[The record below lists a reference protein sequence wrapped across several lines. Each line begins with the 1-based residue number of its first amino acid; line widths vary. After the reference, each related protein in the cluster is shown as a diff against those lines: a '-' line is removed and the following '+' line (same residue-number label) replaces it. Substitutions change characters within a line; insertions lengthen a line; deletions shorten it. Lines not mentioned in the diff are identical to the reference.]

1 VANNPWDNDPI
12 EKPQSITPWDNDPI
26 DGAPEKS
33 SVLRRAGDYGISALK
48 GAIAVPEAAVGLADI
63 VTGGRAGKAAEE
75 VGFRPREAKEI
86 LDTYLSP
93 EQQTAN
99 KAVADAKG
107 FLPTISAAVKNP
119 STIAQTV
126 VESVPSMLGGGVI
139 ARGVSKLLPAVTPV
153 IAGAIGE
160 GAVGAGSAAEN
171 VRQQTDDGLLGVKEI
186 APVVASGVGT
196 AAFGAAGGRI
206 AQKLG
211 ITDVDTLLAQG
222 GAGATQK
229 GIARRIVEGGISEG
243 VFEELPQSVQ
253 EQIWQNVA
261 LDKPLLEGVP
271 ESGAFG
277 LLAGGV
283 MGGVASGAFT
293 NKQGQTQ
300 PAVQPAAQTQPEQP
314 ALGLPN
320 YPNEPLISFPDGS
333 AGTQSQAE
341 EYINGLPEDQRIQA
355 RSALYGYAPEAAAKI
370 QEEVNK
376 NPTLLLPNAR
386 NETLVGFP
394 DGSIGTRA
402 QAEEYINGLP
412 ESERMAKRAALLGYT
427 PQSAAPAGP
436 LARAAQKVMPTASII
451 PAGADNAT
459 IENAAAG
466 LATGAG
472 GPGADFGTGG
482 DGNSLLLPGDVGV
495 QGLGANAETLAP
507 SGERD
512 LPAGTAAEQ
521 PADSVAPVDTAG
533 PVKDPSAQQDQSTDL
548 NVEPQ
553 ALQQII
559 EVKDKY
565 GRTHRVLQSD
575 LDGTSD
581 RLPTIRKNGDV
592 VSGEEIPRSILALST
607 NASTPPG
614 NRAEPAPAPAQAI
627 TPESGSPTSPEL
639 RPIVESIAKRRAVAE
654 GQLGKNKA
662 YGRVLAA
669 AKDMMNGQPVK
680 LGRLRID
687 VNELKGD
694 KELHAA
700 GKRLIEIA
708 SAPAKQ
714 ATESR
719 AQTAESYRKRI
730 DEAKTKD
737 ELNALASEIQKDE
750 SLTDQQAQD
759 LDDAVFERVDQF
771 PEPTKKPAV
780 SQTKTENAPE
790 AKQDE
795 PQTRWPVPKR
805 GGFSS
810 DAQHQGAV
818 AAVEFQNGDI
828 NKSELIERLGG
839 LGLQE
844 AVVEAVTYR
853 LQDDW
858 TAADTR
864 AVMAKGTKV
873 PEQPAKKEAAIPSS
887 PAVKSP
893 LQEKIDV
900 AKADGKTEVEL
911 KWGDFEIRKSKVD
924 GRDSFAVVNTSTGDV
939 VGNFGSA
946 DTASIIAAQ
955 RAEKAASE
963 SKAKPE
969 KTAAVT
975 PEPASK
981 IEDLGEK
988 IGGARKD
995 TSTKGGT
1002 KAAKAK
1008 AGDDRPAWAK
1018 RYEINQVAAAMDESI
1033 VGKWAIYD
1041 SRDKN
1046 RLGMPRQM
1054 GGSNNFYDTREAA
1067 EAELP
1072 ELAVSQ
1078 KHKVYAT
1085 AQRPDGTYGYEIYR
1099 NVTDRKRVKIVD
1111 RVFGSRV
1118 EALEYMGKNAADILE
1133 TNTTFGEIDL
1143 PTPDNVNRIGVE
1155 RRTGDVADTDFIG
1168 TFGFRGVEFG
1178 NWNNQIERQQ
1188 FMNAAYDGL
1197 LDLADVLNIPP
1208 KAISLNGD
1216 LALAFGARGQGLTS
1230 AKAHYE
1236 REKSVINL
1244 TKENGAGSLAHE
1256 FFHAMDHYFGRQD
1269 GKASAEWKMDADG
1282 TRSFTAGKTP
1292 DSDYVSAGFSYK
1304 SNVRPELKEAYKK
1317 LMETIFRKAATYVED
1332 TQQADKFVAAAK
1344 DRLAESLDKLRAEL
1358 SQQKDPKY
1366 WKRKNAPA
1374 SAEQLAEFDTIAEQL
1389 LNGQWL
1395 DAEYR
1400 GVEGKSRSRFGNMRR
1415 TNDAL
1420 EKLSALHKDVRG
1432 RSGFDSTNQSGVMD
1446 GLRQTMSNYSMRLK
1460 TLSDAQAGQEKVKTV
1475 PTDFLMNARELDE
1488 GRGKDYWTTPH
1499 EMAARA
1505 FQGYVEDKI
1514 AENGGRSPFMN
1525 YGREGAG
1532 ILTPWGVKFP
1542 FPRGDERKAIN
1553 SALDKFVSEIQIK
1566 ETEQGVALF
1575 SRGTD
1580 TGQSMKE
1587 RIDAVIAANDET
1599 RGVPFVVSENS
1610 PASLRMF
1617 GWEDLPVVMRTGRD
1631 GVMKLHYDHGL
1642 SSSAI
1647 ADVMTNGLNKPVMT
1661 LQHKGQ
1667 HDVESIWIVTDKL
1680 HNSEPIVIAVQP
1692 ESVSATGKVH
1702 LVATAISKPWSV
1714 IASKI
1719 RNGDLLYRDTTARVH
1734 DAAKI
1739 AVQVAQKKYAQAPR
1753 SLLGLIPKSAPVRG
1767 RAYKVLSQSDLVKL
1781 EPSPDVTLSRGT
1793 GAGIQL
1799 SKAQSL
1805 AADLAKKFPNLP
1817 AAIVV
1822 QSQSE
1827 IPEVK
1832 RDIERAMDEFKSTG
1846 TEASYSKLK
1855 RVSKNDIEGAY
1866 IDGKFYL
1873 VAGNISSEAR
1883 LREVF
1888 AHEGIGHLSVESMLN
1903 EVDPRMMPKLVN
1915 QVRMLDAGGNKY
1927 IRQLAKEVDKRQ
1939 PGLDKETRAKEIIAF
1954 IAERGDQDVEMTSAV
1969 RSLWQRIVDGIK
1981 AFAKLVFD
1989 VNLTDRDVRDIV
2001 AMAARYAKGEDV
2013 VSLYAAGE
2021 SVMFSRDGKDQ
2032 TDSAAFKK
2040 WFGASKVVDAEGNPL
2055 VVYHGTGA
2063 KFDTFVKSDGGTFG
2077 DGIYLTASKEAAQE
2091 YADTIGGDS
2100 TVMELYV
2107 SIKNPA
2113 PEDIASEVES
2123 RFGPSTSS
2131 ELRRMGYDGIMAGD
2145 EIIAFSP
2152 EQIKSAIGNNGDFD
2166 ASNPNITLSRK
2177 PPSLTTVS
2185 NSTPRPGWA
2194 SQTKIRGKDG
2204 KPAVVY
2210 RGASTSLREKHF
2222 DKENF
2227 GKNSGHISSGLG
2239 VWFSSSPKEAEA
2251 YGRAEKF
2258 ALDMRNPKT
2267 IKVEDLPSF
2276 ESVEAALKFGKN
2288 LEDQGFDG
2296 IAVSATHLGGNVH
2309 YIAFSPEQ
2317 VIASESRVMFSR
2329 APQSEEASK
2338 YADLNRKFREE
2349 HITLLDKS
2357 KKWLKRQ
2364 LAPGGLLPKSVFEE
2378 KIRRDSEFEVIEF
2391 DVKHLVGQLERA
2403 IQKDFKLS
2411 PGELD
2416 TKTQELLSDVMAGK
2430 IGDVPE
2436 STKVALL
2443 GMRQYIDQL
2452 SMQYIDG
2459 LAEQGRMLMQEAERT
2474 GDAKLIAEAQ
2484 ERFDLMQV
2492 IMGNVGQ
2499 YVHRSYRAFDDPDWA
2514 RNVPDATLDAAR
2526 DYLIQRN
2533 LETMTPATAAARAEI
2548 VLNEILKNGTA
2559 YDNMEAFI
2567 RESKLGAKDLSVL
2580 KTRKQIA
2587 PQIRAL
2593 LGEYT
2598 DPRINFAKSATKM
2611 GRLIWNQKFLEKV
2624 LDVGMG
2630 NFLFTDDTKP
2640 PEATAKIAAD
2650 KSEVYSPLNGLWTFP
2665 ETDQAFKDAL
2675 GKEQMADWFRKVVQ
2689 INGMVKY
2696 GKTVLSP
2703 TTAARN
2709 WMSAFFFSVANGHFD
2724 LRHMKKSV
2732 DGLKE
2737 YFTHGGDAAKLAYL
2751 RELKQLGVVYD
2762 TPYAGEMM
2770 RLLADTNLSDKLLMS
2785 KGKLKI
2791 KNALDLATK
2800 GYQYGDDFWKIIGY
2814 ENEKRMWMDT
2824 GMPEQQAKEKAAERI
2839 RNTYPTYSMVGKG
2852 IQSLRRF
2859 PLAGTFV
2866 SFPAE
2871 IIRTS
2876 INMVRYLAEDYKDPV
2891 TRPLAMRRAAGMA
2904 IASSF
2909 AYAAQALSMAAL
2921 GYDDD
2926 DEEAVRQMAAPWQ
2939 RNSNLLFTGRDG
2951 NGNIRF
2957 LDMSFLDPYNYWKR
2971 PIVAVT
2977 RGQPFD
2983 EALRDVASEI
2993 LTPFFGVDILAGTIF
3008 EVLANK
3014 KESGAPVYQ
3023 GHDDAINQLTDI
3035 ANHMRKTIQPGIVSN
3050 MERTY
3055 KALDGEVSFSGKK
3068 YDINDE
3074 AAAWVGFRVSTLD
3087 PKVALYYRSF
3097 DFKDA
3102 KAEADKSLRDVIRKP
3117 KGVDSEDLREA
3128 YDMANKLRERAY
3140 QQMSQLVQAG
3150 QRSGMT
3156 NQQVFQTL
3164 KNSGISNQDI
3174 FYIRTGMTPR
3184 YKVNPQSMREQIMKA
3199 RGTFGP
3205 EVAQEIRK
3213 RYAEVAGYQ

>member
-1 VANNPWDNDPI
+1 VASNPFDQFDAVSESSGNPFDQFDD
-12 EKPQSITPWDNDPI
+12 KP
-26 DGAPEKS
+26 APEKS
-33 SVLRRAGDYGISALK
+33 SIARRVGDYGISALK
-48 GAIAVPEAAVGLADI
+48 GAIAVPETAVGLADI
-63 VTGGRAGKAAEE
+63 VTGGRAGKAAES

-93 EQQTAN
+93 EQQAAN
-99 KAVADAKG
+99 KAVSDAKG
-107 FLPTISAAVKNP
+107 FLPTIGAAVKNP

-139 ARGVSKLLPAVTPV
+139 ARGVSKLLPKVAPV

-160 GAVGAGSAAEN
+160 GAVGAGSASEN

-211 ITDVDTLLAQG
+211 IADVDTLLAQG
-222 GAGATQK
+222 GAGVTQK

-271 ESGAFG
+271 ESGALG

-300 PAVQPAAQTQPEQP
+300 PAVQTAEQAQPEQP

-355 RSALYGYAPEAAAKI
+355 RAALYGYAPEAAAKI

-427 PQSAAPAGP
+427 PQPASPAGP
-436 LARAAQKVMPTASII
+436 LARAAQKVIPTAPII

-472 GPGADFGTGG
+472 GPGADLGTGS
-482 DGNSLLLPGDVGV
+482 DGNSLLLPGDAVV
-495 QGLGANAETLAP
+495 QGLGANAETLA
-507 SGERD
+507 SGGERD

-521 PADSVAPVDTAG
+521 PADSVAPVGAAG
-533 PVKDPSAQQDQSTDL
+533 PVVAQTETSNPVVSQIAPNIDNKT
-548 NVEPQ
+548 EPQ
-553 ALQQII
+553 RQPVAA
-559 EVKDKY
+559 KS
-565 GRTHRVLQSD
+565 T
-575 LDGTSD
+575 
-581 RLPTIRKNGDV
+581 
-592 VSGEEIPRSILALST
+592 T
-607 NASTPPG
+607 NATLP
-614 NRAEPAPAPAQAI
+614 AESLAPAA
-627 TPESGSPTSPEL
+627 GSNTSPEL

-669 AKDMMNGQPVK
+669 AKDMMNGQPIK

-708 SAPAKQ
+708 SAPAKE
-714 ATESR
+714 ATETR

-730 DEAKTKD
+730 DDAKTKD

-780 SQTKTENAPE
+780 SQPKPEPLYASRQVENAE
-790 AKQDE
+790 EIIAWAKSQ
-795 PQTRWPVPKR
+795 
-805 GGFSS
+805 GF
-810 DAQHQGAV
+810 
-818 AAVEFQNGDI
+818 
-828 NKSELIERLGG
+828 KTTL
-839 LGLQE
+839 
-844 AVVEAVTYR
+844 
-853 LQDDW
+853 
-858 TAADTR
+858 
-864 AVMAKGTKV
+864 
-873 PEQPAKKEAAIPSS
+873 PAKDMH
-887 PAVKSP
+887 VT
-893 LQEKIDV
+893 V
-900 AKADGKTEVEL
+900 AYSKTPMDG
-911 KWGDFEIRKSKVD
+911 SKV
-924 GRDSFAVVNTSTGDV
+924 
-939 VGNFGSA
+939 GSA
-946 DTASIIAAQ
+946 DTLIKVDGGKRSVEKIGDEGAVVLKFTSDEMQARWKQYRDSGASWDYEQYTPHITLTYDGTGIDLDAVEPYAGTISLGAEKQ
-955 RAEKAASE
+955 EPLNENKADEYKEEPTAPAIDEAKKAKQEKAAVASE
-963 SKAKPE
+963 PE
-969 KTAAVT
+969 
-975 PEPASK
+975 SK

-995 TSTKGGT
+995 TATKGGT
-1002 KAAKAK
+1002 KAAKTK
-1008 AGDDRPAWAK
+1008 AGDERPTWAK
-1018 RYEINQVAAAMDESI
+1018 RYEINQIAAAMDDNI

-1046 RLGMPRQM
+1046 RFGMPRQM

-1085 AQRPDGTYGYEIYR
+1085 AQRSDGTYGYEIYR

-1155 RRTGDVADTDFIG
+1155 RRAGDVADTDFIG

-1197 LDLADVLNIPP
+1197 LDLADVLNLPP

-1389 LNGQWL
+1389 LNGQGL
-1395 DAEYR
+1395 DADYR
-1400 GVEGKSRSRFGNMRR
+1400 DVGGKSRSRFGNMRR

-1446 GLRQTMSNYSMRLK
+1446 GLRQTMANYSMRLK

-1514 AENGGRSPFMN
+1514 AEKGGRSPFMN

-1553 SALDKFVSEIQIK
+1553 AALDGFVKEIQTK
-1566 ETEQGVALF
+1566 ETDKGVALF
-1575 SRGTD
+1575 SRGT
-1580 TGQSMKE
+1580 
-1587 RIDAVIAANDET
+1587 
-1599 RGVPFVVSENS
+1599 
-1610 PASLRMF
+1610 
-1617 GWEDLPVVMRTGRD
+1617 
-1631 GVMKLHYDHGL
+1631 
-1642 SSSAI
+1642 
-1647 ADVMTNGLNKPVMT
+1647 
-1661 LQHKGQ
+1661 
-1667 HDVESIWIVTDKL
+1667 
-1680 HNSEPIVIAVQP
+1680 
-1692 ESVSATGKVH
+1692 
-1702 LVATAISKPWSV
+1702 
-1714 IASKI
+1714 
-1719 RNGDLLYRDTTARVH
+1719 
-1734 DAAKI
+1734 
-1739 AVQVAQKKYAQAPR
+1739 
-1753 SLLGLIPKSAPVRG
+1753 
-1767 RAYKVLSQSDLVKL
+1767 
-1781 EPSPDVTLSRGT
+1781 GT
-1793 GAGIQL
+1793 GIPIA
-1799 SKAQSL
+1799 KAQSL
-1805 AADLAKKFPNLP
+1805 ADDLAKKFPNLP

-1827 IPEVK
+1827 IPPVQ
-1832 RDIERAMDEFKSTG
+1832 RDIEQAKDEFLQTG
-1846 TEASYSKLK
+1846 TEASYSKWANLAK
-1855 RVSKNDIEGAY
+1855 DNIEGAY
-1866 IDGKFYL
+1866 VDGKFYL
-1873 VAGNISSEAR
+1873 VAGNIRGESR

-1888 AHEGIGHLSVESMLN
+1888 VHEGIGHLSVESMLD

-1939 PGLDKETRAKEIIAF
+1939 PGLDKVTRAKEIIAF

-2021 SVMFSRDGKDQ
+2021 SVMFSRANRKPSKD
-2032 TDSAAFKK
+2032 A
-2040 WFGASKVVDAEGNPL
+2040 G
-2055 VVYHGTGA
+2055 
-2063 KFDTFVKSDGGTFG
+2063 DTFVSAAMEYLARDPELFQRPSTEVKDIY
-2077 DGIYLTASKEAAQE
+2077 GIAKEIDPG
-2091 YADTIGGDS
+2091 YR
-2100 TVMELYV
+2100 
-2107 SIKNPA
+2107 
-2113 PEDIASEVES
+2113 VEKL
-2123 RFGPSTSS
+2123 GPSMTKERGAERAWEIFVPGSDVRS
-2131 ELRRMGYDGIMAGD
+2131 GIIMTNYEEVWIDVSRLQSGVD
-2145 EIIAFSP
+2145 SG
-2152 EQIKSAIGNNGDFD
+2152 SAIYDMAATYAHNNGKVLIGD
-2166 ASNPNITLSRK
+2166 PLGLSRMAYYRRNENMLSSALK
-2177 PPSLTTVS
+2177 YGTTRHL
-2185 NSTPRPGWA
+2185 RPA
-2194 SQTKIRGKDG
+2194 LEQEM
-2204 KPAVVY
+2204 P
-2210 RGASTSLREKHF
+2210 
-2222 DKENF
+2222 
-2227 GKNSGHISSGLG
+2227 
-2239 VWFSSSPKEAEA
+2239 
-2251 YGRAEKF
+2251 AEKF
-2258 ALDMRNPKT
+2258 IGHEKA
-2267 IKVEDLPSF
+2267 F
-2276 ESVEAALKFGKN
+2276 GESVRPLKWIEGDDVNNIREMIYNSWQAAIDNVPELKDVIYDPATQQFQYTDGRPFTDQDSERIAAELARPGNPYRAGSATQKRAALFNTFLRESGREGRKQVLGA
-2288 LEDQGFDG
+2288 LVDQLSRGGLSPALQG
-2296 IAVSATHLGGNVH
+2296 ILYSRSAADAG
-2309 YIAFSPEQ
+2309 IPSAE
-2317 VIASESRVMFSR
+2317 
-2329 APQSEEASK
+2329 PQSEPASK
-2338 YADLNRKFREE
+2338 YAELNRKFREE

-2364 LAPGGLLPKSVFEE
+2364 LAPGGLLPKSVFDE

-2452 SMQYIDG
+2452 STQYIDG
-2459 LAEQGRMLMQEAERT
+2459 LAEQGKMLMQEAERT
-2474 GDAKLIAEAQ
+2474 GDAKAIAEAQ

-2514 RNVPDATLDAAR
+2514 RAVPDATLDAAR

-2675 GKEQMADWFRKVVQ
+2675 GKEQMADWYRKVVQ
-2689 INGMVKY
+2689 INGAVKY

-2770 RLLADTNLSDKLLMS
+2770 RLLSDSNLSDKLLMS
-2785 KGKLKI
+2785 KGKLKM

-2800 GYQYGDDFWKIIGY
+2800 GYQFGDDFWKIIGF

-2983 EALRDVASEI
+2983 DALRDVASEI

-3035 ANHMRKTIQPGIVSN
+3035 ANHMRKTVQPGIVSN

-3102 KAEADKSLRDVIRKP
+3102 KAEADKSLRDAIRNP
-3117 KGVDSEDLREA
+3117 KGVDSEDLRDA
-3128 YDMANKLRERAY
+3128 YDMTNRLRERAY

>member
-1 VANNPWDNDPI
+1 VASNPFDQFDTVSESSGNPFDQFDD
-12 EKPQSITPWDNDPI
+12 KP
-26 DGAPEKS
+26 APEKS
-33 SVLRRAGDYGISALK
+33 SVLRRVGDYGISALK

-63 VTGGRAGKAAEE
+63 VTGGAAGKAAET
-75 VGFRPREAKEI
+75 VGFRPREAKDI

-93 EQQTAN
+93 EQQAAN
-99 KAVADAKG
+99 KAVSDAKG
-107 FLPTISAAVKNP
+107 FLPKLGAAVKNP
-119 STIAQTV
+119 STIAHTV
-126 VESVPSMLGGGVI
+126 VESIAPMLSGGVI
-139 ARGVSKLLPAVTPV
+139 ARGVSKLLPKVAPV

-160 GAVGAGSAAEN
+160 GVVGAGSAAEN
-171 VRQQTDDGLLGVKEI
+171 VRQQTDDGLLGVDQI
-186 APVVASGVGT
+186 LPVAASGIGT
-196 AAFGAAGGRI
+196 TAFGAAGGRI
-206 AQKLG
+206 TQKLG
-211 ITDVDTLLAQG
+211 IADVDTLLAQG
-222 GAGATQK
+222 GAGMTQK

-271 ESGAFG
+271 ESGALG

-300 PAVQPAAQTQPEQP
+300 PAAPAAEQAQPEQT

-355 RSALYGYAPEAAAKI
+355 RAALYGYAPEAAAKI

-412 ESERMAKRAALLGYT
+412 ESERMAKRAALLGYA
-427 PQSAAPAGP
+427 PQPATPAGP
-436 LARAAQKVMPTASII
+436 LARAAQKVIPTAPII

-466 LATGAG
+466 LVTGAG
-472 GPGADFGTGG
+472 GPGVDLGTGS
-482 DGNSLLLPGDVGV
+482 DGNSLLLPGDAGV

-521 PADSVAPVDTAG
+521 PVDSVAPVDAAG
-533 PVKDPSAQQDQSTDL
+533 PVAAQTEQSNPVVSQIAPKVEAKAPSIDNQTQPDSQPSA
-548 NVEPQ
+548 
-553 ALQQII
+553 
-559 EVKDKY
+559 
-565 GRTHRVLQSD
+565 RTLTTN
-575 LDGTSD
+575 DG
-581 RLPTIRKNGDV
+581 
-592 VSGEEIPRSILALST
+592 
-607 NASTPPG
+607 
-614 NRAEPAPAPAQAI
+614 
-627 TPESGSPTSPEL
+627 L

-694 KELHAA
+694 KDLHAA

-730 DEAKTKD
+730 GEAKTKD

-759 LDDAVFERVDQF
+759 LDDAVFERVDKF
-771 PEPTKKPAV
+771 ADKNKNKPDKKAE
-780 SQTKTENAPE
+780 S
-790 AKQDE
+790 
-795 PQTRWPVPKR
+795 
-805 GGFSS
+805 
-810 DAQHQGAV
+810 
-818 AAVEFQNGDI
+818 
-828 NKSELIERLGG
+828 
-839 LGLQE
+839 
-844 AVVEAVTYR
+844 
-853 LQDDW
+853 
-858 TAADTR
+858 
-864 AVMAKGTKV
+864 
-873 PEQPAKKEAAIPSS
+873 IP
-887 PAVKSP
+887 
-893 LQEKIDV
+893 
-900 AKADGKTEVEL
+900 
-911 KWGDFEIRKSKVD
+911 
-924 GRDSFAVVNTSTGDV
+924 
-939 VGNFGSA
+939 
-946 DTASIIAAQ
+946 TASGREVITPEDDNNIGINRDGEKLYERNDGSRYRMHNGRPDFGGDLVVFDASASIAAAQ
-955 RAEKAASE
+955 RAEKTAEDAKPVSQPKTE
-963 SKAKPE
+963 KAPEAKPE
-969 KTAAVT
+969 KAAAET
-975 PEPASK
+975 SEPASK

-1002 KAAKAK
+1002 KSAKTK
-1008 AGDDRPAWAK
+1008 AGDERPTWAK
-1018 RYEINQVAAAMDESI
+1018 RYEINQIVAAMDDNQ

-1111 RVFGSRV
+1111 RVFDSRV
-1118 EALEYMGKNAADILE
+1118 AALEYMGENAADILE

-1143 PTPDNVNRIGVE
+1143 PTPDDVNRIGVE

-1389 LNGQWL
+1389 LSGQGL

-1400 GVEGKSRSRFGNMRR
+1400 DAGGKSRSRFGNMRR

-1514 AENGGRSPFMN
+1514 AEKGGRSPFMN

-1553 SALDKFVSEIQIK
+1553 SALDKFVSEIQTK

-1575 SRGTD
+1575 SRGT
-1580 TGQSMKE
+1580 
-1587 RIDAVIAANDET
+1587 
-1599 RGVPFVVSENS
+1599 
-1610 PASLRMF
+1610 
-1617 GWEDLPVVMRTGRD
+1617 
-1631 GVMKLHYDHGL
+1631 
-1642 SSSAI
+1642 
-1647 ADVMTNGLNKPVMT
+1647 
-1661 LQHKGQ
+1661 
-1667 HDVESIWIVTDKL
+1667 
-1680 HNSEPIVIAVQP
+1680 
-1692 ESVSATGKVH
+1692 
-1702 LVATAISKPWSV
+1702 
-1714 IASKI
+1714 
-1719 RNGDLLYRDTTARVH
+1719 
-1734 DAAKI
+1734 
-1739 AVQVAQKKYAQAPR
+1739 
-1753 SLLGLIPKSAPVRG
+1753 
-1767 RAYKVLSQSDLVKL
+1767 
-1781 EPSPDVTLSRGT
+1781 

-1799 SKAQSL
+1799 SKAKSL
-1805 AADLAKKFPNLP
+1805 ADDLAKKFPNLP

-1832 RDIERAMDEFKSTG
+1832 RDIERAMDEFKATG

-1866 IDGKFYL
+1866 VDGKFYL
-1873 VAGNISSEAR
+1873 VAGNIRSEAR

-1989 VNLTDRDVRDIV
+1989 VDLTDRDVRDIV

-2021 SVMFSRDGKDQ
+2021 SVMFSRANRKPSKD
-2032 TDSAAFKK
+2032 A
-2040 WFGASKVVDAEGNPL
+2040 G
-2055 VVYHGTGA
+2055 
-2063 KFDTFVKSDGGTFG
+2063 DTFVSAAMEYIARDTDLFQRPSTEVKDIY
-2077 DGIYLTASKEAAQE
+2077 GIAKEIDPG
-2091 YADTIGGDS
+2091 YR
-2100 TVMELYV
+2100 
-2107 SIKNPA
+2107 
-2113 PEDIASEVES
+2113 VEKL
-2123 RFGPSTSS
+2123 GPSMTKERGAERAWEVFVPGSNVRS
-2131 ELRRMGYDGIMAGD
+2131 GVIMTNYEEVWVDVSRLQSGIDSG
-2145 EIIAFSP
+2145 
-2152 EQIKSAIGNNGDFD
+2152 SAIYDMAASYAHNNGKVLKGD
-2166 ASNPNITLSRK
+2166 PLGLSRMAYYRRNENMLSSALK
-2177 PPSLTTVS
+2177 YGTTRHL
-2185 NSTPRPGWA
+2185 RPA
-2194 SQTKIRGKDG
+2194 LEQEM
-2204 KPAVVY
+2204 P
-2210 RGASTSLREKHF
+2210 
-2222 DKENF
+2222 
-2227 GKNSGHISSGLG
+2227 
-2239 VWFSSSPKEAEA
+2239 
-2251 YGRAEKF
+2251 AEKF
-2258 ALDMRNPKT
+2258 IGHEKA
-2267 IKVEDLPSF
+2267 F
-2276 ESVEAALKFGKN
+2276 GESVRPLKWVEGDDVNNIREMIYNSWKAAIDNVPELKDVIYDPATQQFQYTDGRPFTDQDSERIAAELARPGNPYRAGSATQKRAALFNTFLRESGREGRKQVLGA
-2288 LEDQGFDG
+2288 LVDQLSRGGLSPALQG
-2296 IAVSATHLGGNVH
+2296 ILYSRSAADAG
-2309 YIAFSPEQ
+2309 IPSAE
-2317 VIASESRVMFSR
+2317 
-2329 APQSEEASK
+2329 PQSEPASK
-2338 YADLNRKFREE
+2338 YAELNRKFREE

-2364 LAPGGLLPKSVFEE
+2364 LAPGGLLPKSVFDE

-2403 IQKDFKLS
+2403 IQKDYKLS

-2436 STKVALL
+2436 STKVALI

-2452 SMQYIDG
+2452 STQYIDG

-2474 GDAKLIAEAQ
+2474 GDTKLIAEAQ

-2514 RNVPDATLDAAR
+2514 RAVPDATLDAAR

-2770 RLLADTNLSDKLLMS
+2770 RLLADTNLSETLLMS

-2791 KNALDLATK
+2791 KQALDLATK
-2800 GYQYGDDFWKIIGY
+2800 FYSFGDDFHKIVGF

-2891 TRPLAMRRAAGMA
+2891 TRPIAMRRAAGMA

-2983 EALRDVASEI
+2983 DALRDVASEI

-3023 GHDDAINQLTDI
+3023 GHDDAISQLTDI
-3035 ANHMRKTIQPGIVSN
+3035 ANHMRKTVQPGIVSN

-3068 YDINDE
+3068 YDVNDE

-3102 KAEADKSLRDVIRKP
+3102 KAEADKSLRDVIRNP
-3117 KGVDSEDLREA
+3117 KGVDSEDLRDA
-3128 YDMANKLRERAY
+3128 YDMTNKLRERAY

>member
-271 ESGAFG
+271 ESGALG

-300 PAVQPAAQTQPEQP
+300 TAVQPAEQAQPEKP

-376 NPTLLLPNAR
+376 NPALLLPNAR

-412 ESERMAKRAALLGYT
+412 ESERMAKRAALLGYA
-427 PQSAAPAGP
+427 PQPATPAGP
-436 LARAAQKVMPTASII
+436 LARAAQKVIPTAPII

-466 LATGAG
+466 LVTGAG
-472 GPGADFGTGG
+472 GPGVDLGTGS
-482 DGNSLLLPGDVGV
+482 DGNSLLLPGDAGV

-521 PADSVAPVDTAG
+521 PVDSVAPVDAAG
-533 PVKDPSAQQDQSTDL
+533 PVAAQTEQSNPVVSQIAPKVEAKAPSIDNQTQPDSQPSA
-548 NVEPQ
+548 
-553 ALQQII
+553 
-559 EVKDKY
+559 
-565 GRTHRVLQSD
+565 RTLTTN
-575 LDGTSD
+575 DG
-581 RLPTIRKNGDV
+581 
-592 VSGEEIPRSILALST
+592 
-607 NASTPPG
+607 
-614 NRAEPAPAPAQAI
+614 
-627 TPESGSPTSPEL
+627 L

-694 KELHAA
+694 KDLHAA

-730 DEAKTKD
+730 GEAKTKD

-759 LDDAVFERVDQF
+759 LDDAVFERVDKF
-771 PEPTKKPAV
+771 ADKNKNKPDKKAE
-780 SQTKTENAPE
+780 S
-790 AKQDE
+790 
-795 PQTRWPVPKR
+795 
-805 GGFSS
+805 
-810 DAQHQGAV
+810 
-818 AAVEFQNGDI
+818 
-828 NKSELIERLGG
+828 
-839 LGLQE
+839 
-844 AVVEAVTYR
+844 
-853 LQDDW
+853 
-858 TAADTR
+858 
-864 AVMAKGTKV
+864 
-873 PEQPAKKEAAIPSS
+873 IP
-887 PAVKSP
+887 
-893 LQEKIDV
+893 
-900 AKADGKTEVEL
+900 
-911 KWGDFEIRKSKVD
+911 
-924 GRDSFAVVNTSTGDV
+924 
-939 VGNFGSA
+939 
-946 DTASIIAAQ
+946 TASGREVITPEDDNNIGINRDGEKLYERNDGSRYRMHNGRPDFGGDLVVFDASASIAAAQ
-955 RAEKAASE
+955 RAEKTAEDAKPVSQPKTE
-963 SKAKPE
+963 KAPEAKPE
-969 KTAAVT
+969 KAAAET
-975 PEPASK
+975 SEPASK

-1002 KAAKAK
+1002 KSAKTK
-1008 AGDDRPAWAK
+1008 AGDERPTWAK
-1018 RYEINQVAAAMDESI
+1018 RYEINQIVAAMDDNQ

-1111 RVFGSRV
+1111 RVFDSRV
-1118 EALEYMGKNAADILE
+1118 AALEYMGENAADILE

-1143 PTPDNVNRIGVE
+1143 PTPDDVNRIGVE

-1389 LNGQWL
+1389 LSGQGL

-1400 GVEGKSRSRFGNMRR
+1400 DAGGKSRSRFGNMRR

-1514 AENGGRSPFMN
+1514 AEKGGRSPFMN

-1553 SALDKFVSEIQIK
+1553 SALDKFVSEIQTK

-1575 SRGTD
+1575 SRGT
-1580 TGQSMKE
+1580 
-1587 RIDAVIAANDET
+1587 
-1599 RGVPFVVSENS
+1599 
-1610 PASLRMF
+1610 
-1617 GWEDLPVVMRTGRD
+1617 
-1631 GVMKLHYDHGL
+1631 
-1642 SSSAI
+1642 
-1647 ADVMTNGLNKPVMT
+1647 
-1661 LQHKGQ
+1661 
-1667 HDVESIWIVTDKL
+1667 
-1680 HNSEPIVIAVQP
+1680 
-1692 ESVSATGKVH
+1692 
-1702 LVATAISKPWSV
+1702 
-1714 IASKI
+1714 
-1719 RNGDLLYRDTTARVH
+1719 
-1734 DAAKI
+1734 
-1739 AVQVAQKKYAQAPR
+1739 
-1753 SLLGLIPKSAPVRG
+1753 
-1767 RAYKVLSQSDLVKL
+1767 
-1781 EPSPDVTLSRGT
+1781 

-1799 SKAQSL
+1799 SKAKSL
-1805 AADLAKKFPNLP
+1805 ADDLAKKFPNLP

-1832 RDIERAMDEFKSTG
+1832 RDIERAMDEFKATG

-1866 IDGKFYL
+1866 VDGKFYL
-1873 VAGNISSEAR
+1873 VAGNIRSEAR

-1915 QVRMLDAGGNKY
+1915 QLRMLDAGGNKY

-2001 AMAARYAKGEDV
+2001 AMAARYAKGEYV
-2013 VSLYAAGE
+2013 VSLYAGGE
-2021 SVMFSRDGKDQ
+2021 QAFMSRATADQ
-2032 TDSAAFKK
+2032 TDTPAFKE
-2040 WFGASKVVDAEGNPL
+2040 WFGDSAVVDAEGKPL
-2055 VVYHGTGA
+2055 VVYHGTGDSLTKISNMRGA
-2063 KFDTFVKSDGGTFG
+2063 IYFTPDPKFAEGFAINAAENIGEG
-2077 DGIYLTASKEAAQE
+2077 DGY
-2091 YADTIGGDS
+2091 
-2100 TVMELYV
+2100 
-2107 SIKNPA
+2107 N
-2113 PEDIASEVES
+2113 ED
-2123 RFGPSTSS
+2123 RFGKMESGGANIIPVYLSVQNPFDPRNPEHVDMLVDS
-2131 ELRRMGYDGIMAGD
+2131 EGFGQNKAALEIWRKRFSAGLYDDLEGYYETMQTLGFDGFYEKESPDQDFWNIGV
-2145 EIIAFSP
+2145 FSP
-2152 EQIKSAIGNNGDFD
+2152 GQIKSAIGNRGTFD
-2166 ASNPNITLSRK
+2166 PNNPNITLSRK

-2185 NSTPRPGWA
+2185 NSAPRFGWS

-2267 IKVEDLPSF
+2267 IRVEDLPSF
-2276 ESVEAALKFGKN
+2276 ESVEAARKFGKN

-2317 VIASESRVMFSR
+2317 VIASENRVMFSR

-2349 HITLLDKS
+2349 HITFLDKS

-2364 LAPGGLLPKSVFEE
+2364 LAPGGLLPKSVFDE

-2411 PGELD
+2411 TGELD

-2452 SMQYIDG
+2452 STQYIDG